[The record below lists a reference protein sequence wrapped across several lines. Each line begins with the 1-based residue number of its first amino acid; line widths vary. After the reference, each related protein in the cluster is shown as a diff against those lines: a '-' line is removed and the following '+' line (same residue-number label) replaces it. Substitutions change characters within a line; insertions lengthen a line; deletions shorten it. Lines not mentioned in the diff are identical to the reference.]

1 MKRISLIYVL
11 FSLVLIFNC
20 FLTEQEE
27 NEPEEKT
34 LQNTRWILESF
45 DIDGN
50 IVKPPKDQF
59 YTIQFK
65 EDGTVSGKID
75 CNEFYAKYL
84 ITSDNSLRLEQFMI
98 TEIACGG
105 DQSISDKYVH
115 GLGGAKS
122 YNILKNYLYIY
133 YGDNS
138 RLVFLVNNSL

>member
-65 EDGTVSGKID
+65 EDGTVSGKND
-75 CNEFYAKYL
+75 CNDFFANYL
-84 ITSDNSLRLEQFMI
+84 IPSNDLLRLEQLV
-98 TEIACGG
+98 TTKKGCGG
-105 DQSISDKYVH
+105 DQSISDKYIQ
-115 GLGGAKS
+115 GLGDAKL
-122 YNILKNYLYIY
+122 YKIL
-133 YGDNS
+133 
-138 RLVFLVNNSL
+138 